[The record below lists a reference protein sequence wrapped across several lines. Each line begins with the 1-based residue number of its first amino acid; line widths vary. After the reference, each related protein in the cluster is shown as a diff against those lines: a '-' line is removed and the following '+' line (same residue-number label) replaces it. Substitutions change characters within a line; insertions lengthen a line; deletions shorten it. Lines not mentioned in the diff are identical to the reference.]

1 MEKKRKGRR
10 AKWDGFD
17 RRVRETGGDIEGEET
32 VCTRYWIKRGDH
44 RVIVIL
50 DSWIIVEF
58 NGVSGVC

>member
-1 MEKKRKGRR
+1 MEKKEGKRSEMGRIR
-10 AKWDGFD
+10 SSRDWGVMQ
-17 RRVRETGGDIEGEET
+17 RVRRQRR

-44 RVIVIL
+44 RVIVTL